1 MNDIFIL
8 NPEATELDIKD
19 AIDERISKAKALGAK
34 LLSNIQ
40 GKDTLDS
47 EMLYS
52 VIWTIND
59 FLEEIDF
66 LYQKITK

>member
-8 NPEATELDIKD
+8 NPDATELDIKD
-19 AIDERISKAKALGAK
+19 AIDERITKAKAIGTK
-34 LLSNIQ
+34 LLTNIQ
-40 GKDTLDS
+40 DKEILDP
-47 EMLYS
+47 ELLRS

-66 LYQKITK
+66 LYQKIAK